1 MNALVTTIV
10 VLFTVLV
17 CVQVIGWLSQLG
29 VFLHRYFG
37 LYQRPNL
44 YALYGGSTAEAVD
57 TEDTQETATD
67 ATADTTPTTP
77 ETATQP
83 DAETKR
89 DPTPTNAETTNAETT
104 NTMPTTPETAY
115 TTSNPVW
122 VVITGGSSGQG
133 RAFALQFADLG
144 FGIVLIGSARSHGTA
159 EMVRAKGVPCV
170 VIVKDLGQA
179 FQDSFFDDIADTLAP
194 LDVAVL
200 VNNVGHRTGWMP
212 FHEAPTRC
220 LRETVACGTMV
231 QTRLTH
237 LLLPKLLRRLER
249 TSTIRSAV
257 IFITAQCLHPNTGFA
272 IAGFVN
278 NEISVPYLAT
288 YEASNAYG
296 FYHACSL
303 IHEYA
308 NVDRLDMLNIT
319 PGAVLTENT
328 AHVLKDAP
336 FSVSGDQ
343 FVKNILTFLGGNV
356 ENGTTCAH
364 WGHALSNALVGF
376 APWQKAIY
384 LDKVGKSIAT
394 DYMERYAERAERYG
408 CADDVHAAAKAVLE
422 EA

>member
-1 MNALVTTIV
+1 M
-10 VLFTVLV
+10 
-17 CVQVIGWLSQLG
+17 
-29 VFLHRYFG
+29 
-37 LYQRPNL
+37 
-44 YALYGGSTAEAVD
+44 
-57 TEDTQETATD
+57 
-67 ATADTTPTTP
+67 
-77 ETATQP
+77 
-83 DAETKR
+83 
-89 DPTPTNAETTNAETT
+89 
-104 NTMPTTPETAY
+104 
-115 TTSNPVW
+115 
-122 VVITGGSSGQG
+122 
-133 RAFALQFADLG
+133 
-144 FGIVLIGSARSHGTA
+144 
-159 EMVRAKGVPCV
+159 
-170 VIVKDLGQA
+170 
-179 FQDSFFDDIADTLAP
+179 
-194 LDVAVL
+194 
-200 VNNVGHRTGWMP
+200 
-212 FHEAPTRC
+212 
-220 LRETVACGTMV
+220 
-231 QTRLTH
+231 
-237 LLLPKLLRRLER
+237 
-249 TSTIRSAV
+249 
-257 IFITAQCLHPNTGFA
+257 
-272 IAGFVN
+272 
-278 NEISVPYLAT
+278 PYLAT

-336 FSVSGDQ
+336 FSVSGEQ